1 MPRIPVGNKYTSTL
15 SGSALKH
22 VTCSYCG
29 CQFVY
34 QMKREASGE
43 ASSFL
48 WLNNNGASYKAT
60 KIANENLSS
69 KLQEEIDARSCPDCG
84 MYQENMVQKLKRNA
98 WNDVF
103 SVAFSFG
110 IIGVILAVIVF
121 FVTISA
127 SKELQSILLIAIAGF
142 WIWSVSKKAIYASN
156 LDPNA
161 NADKR
166 KGRHY
171 SEKYPVLRL
180 SELEKELE
188 SLRQKG
194 RL

>member
-34 QMKREASGE
+34 QMTREASGE

-60 KIANENLSS
+60 KIANENLNS
-69 KLQEEIDARSCPDCG
+69 KLQGEIDAISCPDCG
-84 MYQENMVQKLKRNA
+84 MYQEEMVKKLKGEAWRNT
-98 WNDVF
+98 F

-110 IIGVILAVIVF
+110 VIGAILAVIIF
-121 FVTISA
+121 AITSSA
-127 SKELQSILLIAIAGF
+127 SSGIQSLLLIAVAGF
-142 WIWSVSKKAIYASN
+142 WVWSVSKMAIRAYN
-156 LDPNA
+156 LEPNA
-161 NADKR
+161 NAHKR

-171 SEKYPVLRL
+171 SEKYPVLRI

-188 SLRQKG
+188 NLRQKS